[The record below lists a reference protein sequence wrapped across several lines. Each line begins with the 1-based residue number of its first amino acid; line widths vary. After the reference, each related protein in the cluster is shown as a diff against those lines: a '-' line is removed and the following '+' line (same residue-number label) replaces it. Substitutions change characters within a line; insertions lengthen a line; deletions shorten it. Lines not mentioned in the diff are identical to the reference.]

1 MAQTTGLV
9 QSLTIGAPLD
19 VGGAGACTQIGPDP
33 NNAELLFISIT
44 SANDPAVIAFQTS
57 MIDALA
63 AALASRRAVVATHG
77 DQDATITQIVINP
90 A

>member
-9 QSLTIGAPLD
+9 QSLT
-19 VGGAGACTQIGPDP
+19 VSTSQACTQIGPDP
-33 NNAELLFISIT
+33 NNAELLVISIT

-63 AALASRRAVVATHG
+63 AALASRRAIVATHG
-77 DQDATITQIVINP
+77 DQDATITQVVINP

>member
-1 MAQTTGLV
+1 MARTTGVV
-9 QSLTIGAPLD
+9 QSLTISTSQ
-19 VGGAGACTQIGPDP
+19 ACTHIGPSP
-33 NNAELLFISIT
+33 TNAELLVINIT
-44 SANDPAVIAFQTS
+44 SRDDPAVSAFQTS

-63 AALASRRAVVATHG
+63 AALVSRRTVVATHG